1 MVQTGNWRHVRLPS
15 FGLQAG
21 NNRSVISC
29 IPADPNSF
37 ASLLQTNF
45 VSSAVGVS
53 NVAVQNSSEGIAR
66 FFQLGS
72 NALTLGSL
80 ETAFQRMWLKV

>member
-45 VSSAVGVS
+45 VSSAVDVS
-53 NVAVQNSSEGIAR
+53 NVASTSMFR
-66 FFQLGS
+66 
-72 NALTLGSL
+72 
-80 ETAFQRMWLKV
+80 TALKVSLAFSNLVRMP